1 MLYSKILDLWISEKS
16 LEIRNSTKWNYI
28 CTINRELKPAFGDY
42 LVKEITRTMLQD
54 YILKKSEHLKTE
66 TIINITK
73 VLSQSFKFAKQEGY
87 VEENPY
93 VRIKVPKEQSAK
105 EIKVFTQEE
114 IAALLNVQGFHE
126 QIVDIVNIA
135 YRTGMRIGE
144 ILALKWEDVNF
155 EQEFLMVRRTVSH
168 CQNGV
173 REICAP
179 KTKAS
184 TRRIDLDKATMQMLL
199 SMDRTGDFVFCKKDG
214 TILSRGGI
222 CQSFKRLCK
231 AADVSYKSFHTLRHT
246 HASVLLAANVHP
258 KIVQERLGHAKIS
271 TTMDT
276 YSHLIPGMQ
285 KVAVDVFN
293 TLC

>member
-105 EIKVFTQEE
+105 
-114 IAALLNVQGFHE
+114 
-126 QIVDIVNIA
+126 
-135 YRTGMRIGE
+135 
-144 ILALKWEDVNF
+144 
-155 EQEFLMVRRTVSH
+155 
-168 CQNGV
+168 
-173 REICAP
+173 
-179 KTKAS
+179 
-184 TRRIDLDKATMQMLL
+184 
-199 SMDRTGDFVFCKKDG
+199 
-214 TILSRGGI
+214 
-222 CQSFKRLCK
+222 
-231 AADVSYKSFHTLRHT
+231 
-246 HASVLLAANVHP
+246 
-258 KIVQERLGHAKIS
+258 
-271 TTMDT
+271 
-276 YSHLIPGMQ
+276 
-285 KVAVDVFN
+285 
-293 TLC
+293 